1 MVDLLLGMGLGLFL
15 CAAAA
20 GLMLS
25 QLREHKR
32 LLAETLLQQDLRNA
46 MALIRQEIRRSGAL
60 AAAHER
66 VPEPGTAPAALDD
79 APSLQLLRDGT
90 PAPAELSGNGLR
102 LQYDRTPRAG
112 HDAVDRRADRGF
124 RLQEAQLQYL
134 LERSWQPWSD
144 SATVRFTRLELRLKA
159 ASSAL
164 ARPCSCA
171 AARRPCDLRLQGQ
184 VINVLL
190 VGQSRLDAST
200 VRSLHSSIRV
210 RNDQVFMPD
219 SPATP
224 C

>member
-1 MVDLLLGMGLGLFL
+1 MDLLLGMGLGVFL

-32 LLAETLLQQDLRNA
+32 LLADTLLQQDLRNA
-46 MALIRQEIRRSGAL
+46 MALIRQEIRRTGAL
-60 AAAHER
+60 ATAHER
-66 VPEPGTAPAALDD
+66 IPEPGKAPAAIGVE
-79 APSLQLLRDGT
+79 PSLQLLRDGK
-90 PAPAELSGNGLR
+90 PAPAEPSGNGLR
-102 LQYDRTPRAG
+102 LQYDRAPRAD
-112 HDAVDRRADRGF
+112 HEAVDRRVDRGF

-144 SATVRFTRLELRLKA
+144 GATVRFTRLELSQQA
-159 ASSAL
+159 ASSTL

-171 AARRPCDLRLQGQ
+171 AGHRSCDTRIQGQ
-184 VINVLL
+184 VISVVL

-200 VRSLHSSIRV
+200 VRSLRSSIHV